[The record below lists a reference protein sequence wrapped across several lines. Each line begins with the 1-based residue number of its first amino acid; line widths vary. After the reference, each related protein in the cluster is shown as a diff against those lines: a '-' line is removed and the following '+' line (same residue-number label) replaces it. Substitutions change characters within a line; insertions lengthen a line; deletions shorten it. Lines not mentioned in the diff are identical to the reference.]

1 MTLILVLWL
10 YGFAVVF
17 LHVHFPGCSPAAVVS
32 ALNFNRS
39 KLKSLVG
46 NFYLKEA
53 KVTKIKSCPTV
64 TGSSGDAIFHKR
76 PMKTFL

>member
-10 YGFAVVF
+10 SGFAVVF